1 MPHLP
6 NDLPAHVRLLPH
18 APRAQGEPTVRPLL
32 AQMLQCPPA
41 AVPLWRDAWGRPRL
55 GPPFQRL
62 DVGWSHSGEALLLA
76 LGDGS
81 VQLGVDIERLRE
93 RPRLSALARR
103 FYHPDEAA
111 WLMRRRED
119 SRLLDF
125 VRLWCAKEALLKAH
139 GQGLSFGL
147 HRLAFA
153 EHGGALRLVACDAA
167 LGAADQWRLREWSPL
182 PGYRAA
188 LAWRAF
194 DHPAPAAI
202 LAP

>member
-1 MPHLP
+1 MLHLP
-6 NDLPAHVRLLPH
+6 DDLPARVRLLPH
-18 APRAQGEPTVRPLL
+18 PPRAQGEPGVRPLL
-32 AQMLQCPPA
+32 AQMLQCAPA
-41 AVPLWRDAWGRPRL
+41 AVPLLRDARGRPRL
-55 GPPFQRL
+55 GPPFQHR

-93 RPRLSALARR
+93 RPRLLELARR

-111 WLMRRRED
+111 WLMRRGED

-125 VRLWCAKEALLKAH
+125 MRLWCAKEALLKAH

-153 EHGGALRLVACDAA
+153 EHDGALRLVACDAA
-167 LGAADQWRLREWSPL
+167 LGAAEQWRLREWAPL

-188 LAWRAF
+188 LAWRAC
-194 DHPAPAAI
+194 DHPAAAAI